1 MIRYGAPGA
10 EDADAAISSYF
21 YLPGKCRASPCC
33 RLHPEKMERWRWR
46 DILLL
51 ELHPETCHRR
61 IFSLYWGREKK
72 AVSSSYV
79 TRPLTVYRKE
89 PQDGQAQKNL
99 GRTQGRP
106 GSKNCFSICGGA
118 LSDGHFRISLNKA
131 DWLYQTEFHKLSCL
145 FSAPFDIGPRGP
157 VLPLLSSLFIERAI
171 S

>member
-1 MIRYGAPGA
+1 MRPARRMPMRPSHLIFISLANA
-10 EDADAAISSYF
+10 EHLPVAVSIQKKWKDGDGETSSSSNSILKA
-21 YLPGKCRASPCC
+21 LPQ
-33 RLHPEKMERWRWR
+33 E
-46 DILLL
+46 D
-51 ELHPETCHRR
+51 
-61 IFSLYWGREKK
+61 IFSILGEGEKGRLL
-72 AVSSSYV
+72 VLCHPPSYGLSER
-79 TRPLTVYRKE
+79 TPR
-89 PQDGQAQKNL
+89 GQAQKNL

-118 LSDGHFRISLNKA
+118 LSDSHFRISLNKA